1 MKLAALLAVTLL
13 LAATASAQPADKSD
27 AAPASTT
34 KATTRPA
41 GGGNDVTAVAGG
53 DDTPTITPQ
62 RVPPTP
68 AKADAETS
76 ADAPWSPATIRGL
89 KRTVVSIDEARPVAL
104 TDDKRGAA
112 QGTGFVVDA
121 DAGLVVTNR
130 HISTVSPAIYRL
142 RFFDGSV
149 APARVLYY
157 DVSQDFAILK
167 FNR

>member
-1 MKLAALLAVTLL
+1 MKLAALLAAALL

-27 AAPASTT
+27 APVTTT

-41 GGGNDVTAVAGG
+41 VGSGNDVSAVAN
-53 DDTPTITPQ
+53 DDAPTTTTTKP
-62 RVPPTP
+62 PPTP
-68 AKADAETS
+68 AKADTETS
-76 ADAPWSPATIRGL
+76 ADAPWSPSTIRDL